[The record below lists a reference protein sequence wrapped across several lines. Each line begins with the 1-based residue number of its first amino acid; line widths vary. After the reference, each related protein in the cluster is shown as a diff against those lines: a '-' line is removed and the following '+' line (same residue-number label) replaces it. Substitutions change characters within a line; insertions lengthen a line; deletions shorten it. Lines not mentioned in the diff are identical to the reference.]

1 MGNKKG
7 LVWYLILFTD
17 ETKQNIFKVINC
29 DSMVVMGY
37 YLDVKPQLLSNFYH
51 KLTKPRGILNLISIT
66 QNTKI

>member
-37 YLDVKPQLLSNFYH
+37 YLGVKPQLLSNFYH

-66 QNTKI
+66 QSIKI